1 MTDRNQPE
9 QTVSLVSPAD
19 LAQSDNDFE
28 NPLLNRELSVNST
41 KNNLKLSK
49 MGRQDQVRQS
59 ASVQLDPKEFEKL
72 ILKNIQE
79 FENNANFRDISENS

>member
-49 MGRQDQVRQS
+49 MGR
-59 ASVQLDPKEFEKL
+59 
-72 ILKNIQE
+72 
-79 FENNANFRDISENS
+79 